1 MTPAKSSDG
10 VHSLKKIA
18 IYARVSTRDRQETAN
33 QLDQLREYCAK
44 MGWTITHEYVDKVSG
59 KSGDRAD
66 FQRMFT
72 AASRREFDLVLFW
85 ALDRFSREGVSA
97 TLRYLERLTS
107 YGVDYKSFTEQY
119 LDSCG
124 IFRDAVI
131 SILATVAKQERLRLS
146 ERVTAGLDRARKAG
160 RILGRPSL
168 SEDTRQQVLRLKSS
182 GLTLQQIAEQLDISK
197 RSVSRL
203 RA

>member
-1 MTPAKSSDG
+1 MSTSIRCPARAS
-10 VHSLKKIA
+10 
-18 IYARVSTRDRQETAN
+18 
-33 QLDQLREYCAK
+33 
-44 MGWTITHEYVDKVSG
+44 
-59 KSGDRAD
+59 DRAE
-66 FQRMFT
+66 FQKMFT

-168 SEDTRQQVLRLKSS
+168 SEEIRQQVLKLKLS

-197 RSVSRL
+197 RSVSRIN
-203 RA
+203 

>member
-168 SEDTRQQVLRLKSS
+168 SEDTPATSPEIKIKRPD
-182 GLTLQQIAEQLDISK
+182 IAANCRATGYFQA
-197 RSVSRL
+197 VSFST
-203 RA
+203 